1 MDLQL
6 VKKNSLEVPF
16 RDDFL
21 KFCIVNEMSD
31 EDVEGLEV
39 GGFAGDDFEESLL
52 EDLFLVGYG
61 NWKKR

>member
-39 GGFAGDDFEESLL
+39 GGFAGDDLEESLL
-52 EDLFLVGYG
+52 EDLFFVGYG
-61 NWKKR
+61 N